1 MAKKLITQKKVLCKT
16 TCQAGDMGL
25 GYCIAGKIYEVN
37 SNVKISHHFE
47 ELKSP
52 KEEMAELK
60 EKKIEK
66 ESMAEDKDVIEEP
79 AKDKK

>member
-52 KEEMAELK
+52 KEEMADLKKAK
-60 EKKIEK
+60 EKAPAEAP
-66 ESMAEDKDVIEEP
+66 EEDKE
-79 AKDKK
+79 